1 MIGFLKLFF
10 FFNFNRSS
18 LPGRE
23 DLHHVRW
30 QGAVAE
36 QKDGNHAEDT
46 EKTICWKT
54 SKIGNFLKT
63 KSINFE

>member
-1 MIGFLKLFF
+1 M
-10 FFNFNRSS
+10 
-18 LPGRE
+18 PGRE

-36 QKDGNHAEDT
+36 QKDGNHAEDAG
-46 EKTICWKT
+46 KTICWKT